1 MSSMSGSSPLSL
13 SKSGTTTCATL
24 LQQLQ
29 EIWDEIGESDSERD
43 KKLLQVEQECL
54 DIYRRNVE
62 KERKY
67 RAELHQSLAEAEAEI
82 SKLVS
87 ALGEQAS
94 LPLSGKIKGTL
105 KQKLSV
111 VDPVLKDI
119 RTKKQERI
127 KEFLNIETQIAVICA
142 EIAGN
147 DRVIGPTD
155 IQVDE
160 QDLTA
165 KRLGELKSHL
175 QELQSE
181 KKLRLQRVNSYMSE
195 IHELSVVMSLDFKQ
209 IIANINPSLVNHM
222 TVQSKS
228 ISNETLASLTSEV
241 NSLKQLKQQRL
252 ERLQDLGSSLIELWN
267 LMDMPMEEQLRF
279 NHITSLVS
287 SSIDEVSKQ
296 GSLAIHIVE
305 QAEVEVERLNVLKT
319 GKLKE
324 LIFKRQNELEEI
336 YRSVH
341 MDVDIETARQILI
354 QLMESGSDLSYLLSS
369 MDDQVVKAKEQAAS
383 RKEVLD
389 KVEKWKHASQEESW
403 LDEYEKDENRYS
415 AGKGV
420 HINLKRAEK
429 ARILV
434 SKIPSLIENLTAKVK
449 AWEKE
454 KGMPFLYHKAPLLH
468 TLEEYIISRQ
478 EKQEEKRRSREQ
490 KRLQDQFAAEQETI
504 YGSKSA
510 KKPLGNANT
519 ILGTPNSR
527 RVSTPSGRYGV
538 SIGKEKRGSGNV
550 GAVIPV
556 NYVALAKDDQKSGGL

>member
-181 KKLRLQRVNSYMSE
+181 NKLRLQRVNSYMSE

-319 GKLKE
+319 
-324 LIFKRQNELEEI
+324 
-336 YRSVH
+336 
-341 MDVDIETARQILI
+341 DIETARQILI

>member
-181 KKLRLQRVNSYMSE
+181 K
-195 IHELSVVMSLDFKQ
+195 
-209 IIANINPSLVNHM
+209 
-222 TVQSKS
+222 
-228 ISNETLASLTSEV
+228 
-241 NSLKQLKQQRL
+241 
-252 ERLQDLGSSLIELWN
+252 LQDLGSSLIELWN

>member
-1 MSSMSGSSPLSL
+1 MSISVSSPLSL
-13 SKSGTTTCATL
+13 SKSATTTCGSL
-24 LQQLQ
+24 LQELQ

-43 KKLLQVEQECL
+43 RKLLQVEQECL
-54 DIYRRNVE
+54 DIYRRNVD

-67 RAELHQSLAEAEAEI
+67 KADLHQSLAEAEAEI

-94 LPLSGKIKGTL
+94 LQLSGKMKGTL
-105 KQKLSV
+105 KQQLTV
-111 VDPVLKDI
+111 IDPVLKDI
-119 RTKKQERI
+119 RTKKHERI
-127 KEFLNIETQIAVICA
+127 KEFLNIETQIASICA

-147 DRVIGPTD
+147 DRVFSPTD
-155 IQVDE
+155 IQVNE

-175 QELQSE
+175 EELQSE
-181 KKLRLQRVNSYMSE
+181 KNLRLQRVNSYMSA
-195 IHELSVVMSLDFKQ
+195 IHDLTVVMSLDFKK
-209 IIANINPSLVNHM
+209 IIANINPSLVPHLS
-222 TVQSKS
+222 VQSKS

-241 NSLKQLKQQRL
+241 NSLKQLKEQRL

-267 LMDMPMEEQLRF
+267 LMDMPKEEQLRF

-287 SSIDEVSKQ
+287 SSIDEVSRQ

-319 GKLKE
+319 SKLRE

-336 YRSVH
+336 YRGVH
-341 MDVDIETARQILI
+341 MDVDSETARQILI
-354 QLMESGSDLSYLLSS
+354 QLMESGSDLSDLLSS

-389 KVEKWKHASQEESW
+389 KVDKWKHASQEESW

-434 SKIPSLIENLTAKVK
+434 SKIPSLVENLIAKIK

-454 KGMPFLYHKAPLLH
+454 RGMPFLYHKAPLLH

-478 EKQEEKRRSREQ
+478 QKQEEKRRSREQ

-519 ILGTPNSR
+519 VPGTPHSR
-527 RVSTPSGRYGV
+527 RMSTPSGRYGA
-538 SIGKEKRGSGNV
+538 SIGKEKRGSGHV
-550 GAVIPV
+550 GAVIPL
-556 NYVALAKDDQKSGGL
+556 NYVALAKDDQKPGGL

>member
-319 GKLKE
+319 
-324 LIFKRQNELEEI
+324 
-336 YRSVH
+336 
-341 MDVDIETARQILI
+341 DIETARQILI

>member
-13 SKSGTTTCATL
+13 SKSATTTCATL

-67 RAELHQSLAEAEAEI
+67 RAELHQSLAEAEAGI

-94 LPLSGKIKGTL
+94 LPLSEKMKGTL

-209 IIANINPSLVNHM
+209 IIANINPSLANHM

-241 NSLKQLKQQRL
+241 ISLKQLKQQRL

-267 LMDMPMEEQLRF
+267 LMDMPMEEQLKF

-305 QAEVEVERLNVLKT
+305 QVEVEVERLNVLKT
-319 GKLKE
+319 SKLKE

-341 MDVDIETARQILI
+341 MDVDSETARQILI

-403 LDEYEKDENRYS
+403 LDEYEKDENRFS

-434 SKIPSLIENLTAKVK
+434 SKLPSLVENLTAKVK

-454 KGMPFLYHKAPLLH
+454 KGMPFLYHKDPLLH

-504 YGSKSA
+504 YGSKSV

-527 RVSTPSGRYGV
+527 RVSTPSGRYGA

-556 NYVALAKDDQKSGGL
+556 NYVAVAKDDQKSGGL